1 MNNWSKDYED
11 ILENIRHNSIIMSN
25 YHKKRFY
32 HYKGLLKYFRI
43 PLIVISAL
51 NSVFS
56 VGLQPFL
63 EQGTISVI
71 CCLLSLFSAIISSLE
86 LFLAISSQMESELNN
101 SKLFYLLGVDI
112 YKTLSLSAEHRPLS
126 GKDYLDRQYSEY
138 CKLIENSNLID
149 KKIMD
154 KLAVVKGDITTPLST
169 PRRQESLMISTADDN
184 SDNSIN
190 V

>member
-1 MNNWSKDYED
+1 
-11 ILENIRHNSIIMSN
+11 
-25 YHKKRFY
+25 
-32 HYKGLLKYFRI
+32 
-43 PLIVISAL
+43 
-51 NSVFS
+51 
-56 VGLQPFL
+56 
-63 EQGTISVI
+63 
-71 CCLLSLFSAIISSLE
+71 
-86 LFLAISSQMESELNN
+86 MESELNN

-149 KKIMD
+149 KKIID
-154 KLAVVKGDITTPLST
+154 KLAEVKGDITPLST
-169 PRRQESLMISTADDN
+169 PRRQETLMISTADDN

>member
-1 MNNWSKDYED
+1 MNNWSNDYEK
-11 ILENIRHNSIIMSN
+11 ILENIRSNCIIMSN
-25 YHKKRFY
+25 FHKKRFY

-43 PLIVISAL
+43 PLIVISSI

-63 EQGTISVI
+63 DQGIISVI
-71 CCLLSLFSAIISSLE
+71 CCILSLFSAIISSLE
-86 LFLAISSQMESELNN
+86 LFLAISSHMENELNN

-112 YKTLSLSAEHRPLS
+112 YKTLSLNQEHRPLS
-126 GKDYLDRQYSEY
+126 GKDYLDKQYSEY
-138 CKLIENSNLID
+138 TKLIENSNLID

-154 KLAVVKGDITTPLST
+154 KLAVVDNIPPSPRSLSSSPSTT
-169 PRRQESLMISTADDN
+169 LMISTEEN
-184 SDNSIN
+184 SDEGIN

>member
-1 MNNWSKDYED
+1 MNWTKDYEN
-11 ILENIRHNSIIMSN
+11 ILENIRTNSILMSN

-43 PLIVISAL
+43 PLIIISAI

-86 LFLAISSQMESELNN
+86 LFLAISSQMENELNN
-101 SKLFYLLGVDI
+101 SKLFYLLAIDI
-112 YKTLSLSAEHRPLS
+112 YKTLNLNPEHRSAS
-126 GKDYLDRQYSEY
+126 GADFLNTKYSEY

-149 KKIMD
+149 KKIIDSLAPIKFD
-154 KLAVVKGDITTPLST
+154 KSISEPSTPLSIT
-169 PRRQESLMISTADDN
+169 TTDDEG
-184 SDNSIN
+184 II
-190 V
+190 

>member
-1 MNNWSKDYED
+1 MNNWSKDYEI
-11 ILENIRHNSIIMSN
+11 ILENIRQNCIIMSN

-43 PLIVISAL
+43 PLIVISSI

-63 EQGTISVI
+63 DQGIISVI
-71 CCLLSLFSAIISSLE
+71 CCILSLFSAIISSLE
-86 LFLAISSQMESELNN
+86 LFLAISSHMENELNN

-112 YKTLSLSAEHRPLS
+112 FKTLSLNQDHRPLS
-126 GKDYLDRQYSEY
+126 GKDYLDKQYSEY
-138 CKLIENSNLID
+138 TKLIENSNLID

-154 KLAVVKGDITTPLST
+154 KLAIVDNIPPS
-169 PRRQESLMISTADDN
+169 PRSLKSSPSSLMITTEDN
-184 SDNSIN
+184 SDEGLT

>member
-1 MNNWSKDYED
+1 MSSWSNDYEV
-11 ILENIRHNSIIMSN
+11 ILENIRQNCIIMSA

-43 PLIVISAL
+43 PLIFISAI

-63 EQGTISVI
+63 DQGIISVI
-71 CCLLSLFSAIISSLE
+71 CCLLSLISAIISSIE
-86 LFLAISSQMESELNN
+86 LFLAISSQMENELTN

-112 YKTLSLSAEHRPLS
+112 YKTLALQQDHRPLS
-126 GKDYLDRQYSEY
+126 GRDYLEKQYGEY

-149 KKIMD
+149 KKIID
-154 KLAVVKGDITTPLST
+154 KLAIVSGIPPSPMSSPSSRNLMITT
-169 PRRQESLMISTADDN
+169 EEN
-184 SDNSIN
+184 SEDSGVI